1 MLLVHQVVI
10 FSMGADEADEN
21 HLVAVVDDGD
31 DAVAVVVDVEAD
43 ETVTKWI
50 GRGHA
55 RLDLVRSLP
64 GTDLDDF
71 PPFSEEAL
79 RIQESL
85 PELTQG
91 G

>member
-10 FSMGADEADEN
+10 FSMGTDEADED
-21 HLVAVVDDGD
+21 HLVWVVDDGD

-55 RLDLVRSLP
+55 HLDFVRGLP
-64 GTDLDDF
+64 GTGLNDF
-71 PPFSEEAL
+71 PPFPKEAL
-79 RIQESL
+79 GIREPL
-85 PELTQG
+85 PELAQG